1 MVQIVAT
8 PDQAKLLAEAN
19 ESVEI
24 VDANG
29 KRLGYFARPFTNED
43 ISIAKERLASDEP
56 RYTTEQVLEHLRK
69 LESEQ

>member
-8 PDQAKLLAEAN
+8 PDQVKVLAETN

-29 KRLGYFARPFTNED
+29 KRLGYIARPFTSED
-43 ISIAKERLASDEP
+43 IRIAKERLASDEP